1 MFRTLII
8 CSALLLL
15 SIFPSS
21 AYELPVT
28 GSVCQY
34 NNANAKKESTAKKP
48 SWAIVMLAM
57 RKKTADIK
65 VRNAKIVEK
74 IAPFAKEHNV
84 TVVVYSEE
92 TFGAKQF
99 SEWESTFRGV
109 ARVESVNTA
118 SNGFEGPNSGRKTFG
133 YKYMCKFFSIDL
145 FDHLSRG
152 GYDYYMR
159 VDSDCN
165 LAVLNYGALKR
176 LMLPYFIVCCPSSR
190 LGSLRQ
196 RRHLWWLLS
205 KFF

>member
-1 MFRTLII
+1 MSKTLII
-8 CSALLLL
+8 CLALLLL
-15 SIFPSS
+15 FIFPSS

-28 GSVCQY
+28 GSGCQY
-34 NNANAKKESTAKKP
+34 NNANAKKEGTAKKP

-65 VRNAKIVEK
+65 VRNAKIAEK

-109 ARVESVNTA
+109 ARVESVNTV
-118 SNGFEGPNSGRKTFG
+118 SNGFEGPISGRKTFG

-176 LMLPYFIVCCPSSR
+176 LCYLI
-190 LGSLRQ
+190 L
-196 RRHLWWLLS
+196 
-205 KFF
+205 